1 MRCLLMK
8 DHISP
13 ERKQR
18 IGLLNSGSL
27 TKIISFGAR
36 LKLLTCVPLE
46 TVEEEKAGTAGR
58 VQTFPAFFCTGPAQG
73 NWPGS
78 EITFILFNFIL
89 VIFVK
94 CVIISNA
101 DPVRPPMSG
110 VWGVMDVA
118 QILRKLGEALTL
130 NFIFIFSI

>member
-1 MRCLLMK
+1 M
-8 DHISP
+8 S
-13 ERKQR
+13 
-18 IGLLNSGSL
+18 
-27 TKIISFGAR
+27 R
-36 LKLLTCVPLE
+36 LKPLKKKKPE
-46 TVEEEKAGTAGR
+46 QPGGFKPSR
-58 VQTFPAFFCTGPAQG
+58 LFFCIGPEQG

>member
-1 MRCLLMK
+1 MP
-8 DHISP
+8 SP
-13 ERKQR
+13 SSACRGRDPRAGSRK
-18 IGLLNSGSL
+18 GLNL
-27 TKIISFGAR
+27 
-36 LKLLTCVPLE
+36 
-46 TVEEEKAGTAGR
+46 
-58 VQTFPAFFCTGPAQG
+58 PAFFCTGPEQG